1 MGSYIVCIFLLTI
14 AYLVDIM
21 CINTDSTLKTDWVQ
35 KGESMIIIDYK
46 DRRPIY
52 EQIIERFQ
60 ELIVKGVLKPDS
72 QLPSVR
78 NLAMELSINPN
89 TIQKAY
95 AELERQGYLYSV
107 KGRGSF
113 VSFSDNLLELK
124 QQQVKEELKLLVKKA
139 KDLQIPK
146 EKLTTYVGECY
157 EREDET

>member
-1 MGSYIVCIFLLTI
+1 
-14 AYLVDIM
+14 M
-21 CINTDSTLKTDWVQ
+21 CINTDSTLITDCVQ
-35 KGESMIIIDYK
+35 KGEFMIIIDYK

-78 NLAMELSINPN
+78 SLAMELSINPN

-113 VSFSDNLLELK
+113 VSFSDKLLELK
-124 QQQVKEELKLLVKKA
+124 REQLKDELKLLVGKA
-139 KDLQIPK
+139 RDLQMSRK
-146 EKLTTYVGECY
+146 ELTAYVGECY
-157 EREDET
+157 EKEDEK